1 VFVFCSDLQEFPGL
15 VWCRGKRF
23 FRERGRRR
31 TAATVAGGGGAA
43 AGDFGNLLIS
53 FWRFVPELA
62 SKSWP
67 VQSAKRRREE
77 NYESAKDLGNGT
89 WCSEESSDQEWL
101 EGNRTGVVL

>member
-53 FWRFVPELA
+53 FWRFIPELA
-62 SKSWP
+62 SK
-67 VQSAKRRREE
+67 VLACAERKKKERRKLRKREGFGKR
-77 NYESAKDLGNGT
+77 YMVLGGK
-89 WCSEESSDQEWL
+89 
-101 EGNRTGVVL
+101 